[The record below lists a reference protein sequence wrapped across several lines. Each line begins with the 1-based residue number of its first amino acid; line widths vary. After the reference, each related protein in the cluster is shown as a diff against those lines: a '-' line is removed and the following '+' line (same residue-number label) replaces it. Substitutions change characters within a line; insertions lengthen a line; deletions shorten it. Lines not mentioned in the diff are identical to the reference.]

1 MRLSAPAAIAAAM
14 VILLAPALW
23 NGFPLLFYDTGAFID
38 QALTGKFMPERSVF
52 YAWFIRPLMPQW
64 SLWTVVVVQA
74 AITAWVLWILV
85 RVVAPRLGTVAF
97 VAIVLATAIATGMP
111 WYVGQVL
118 PDFLSP
124 LLILA
129 IYLLGFKGRDL
140 RPVEQVFLFAVAVLA
155 ITAHASHIGLSV
167 GLAGIVGAA
176 QILFRWRRI
185 EGASV
190 RPSAALPALAIAASL
205 ATLVASNYV
214 RTGEA
219 FLSKSGPAF
228 VFGRLV
234 QDGIAQRLLDD
245 TCPQSGY
252 RLCAYKTNL
261 TRSAD
266 DWLWKW
272 ETPFWKLGGFE
283 GMAAEST
290 RMILD
295 SIKRYPMLHLETA
308 GRATAE
314 QFVTF
319 RTGDGLHY
327 HEHPTDWTVKE
338 LLPGQY
344 RAYKA
349 AWQQQS
355 EFLSFDPLNLLHVP
369 VGILSLLA
377 GLFCCWCACRRSC
390 SADPCALPVFLLL
403 ALLGNAFICG
413 ALSNPHDRYQSRVL
427 WTLSFSLVVLAAGR
441 RENVKVD

>member
-1 MRLSAPAAIAAAM
+1 MRRFTPAAIAAAM

-52 YAWFIRPLMPQW
+52 YAWFIRPLVPQW
-64 SLWTVVVVQA
+64 SLWTIVVVQA
-74 AITAWVLWILV
+74 AITAWILWILV
-85 RVVAPRLGTVAF
+85 RAVAPRLGPAAF
-97 VAIVLATAIATGMP
+97 LAIVLATAVGTGLP
-111 WYVGQVL
+111 WYVSQVL

-129 IYLLGFKGRDL
+129 IYLLGFKAQAL
-140 RPVEQVFLFAVAVLA
+140 RPVEQAFLFAVAVLA
-155 ITAHASHIGLSV
+155 ITAHASHIGLAV
-167 GLAGIVGAA
+167 GLAAVVAAA
-176 QILFRWRRI
+176 QLLFRWRRI
-185 EGASV
+185 EETTV
-190 RPSAALPALAIAASL
+190 RPRATLPVLAIAVSL
-205 ATLVASNYV
+205 AALVASNYV

-219 FLSKSGPAF
+219 FLSKAGPAF

-252 RLCAYKTNL
+252 ALCAYKTNL

-295 SIKRYPMLHLETA
+295 SIKRYPMMHLRTA
-308 GRATAE
+308 ARATAE

-338 LLPGQY
+338 LLPSQY
-344 RAYKA
+344 QAYKA

-355 EFLSFDPLNLLHVP
+355 EYLSFDPLNLLHVP
-369 VGILSLLA
+369 VGVLSLLA
-377 GLFCCWCACRRSC
+377 GLFCCWWWCRRSC
-390 SADPCALPVFLLL
+390 TGDPCVLPVYLLL

-427 WTLSFSLVVLAAGR
+427 WTLSIVLLVLVASR
-441 RENVKVD
+441 RDNVKSN

>member
-1 MRLSAPAAIAAAM
+1 LTPAAIAAAM
-14 VILLAPALW
+14 AILLAPALW

-52 YAWFIRPLMPQW
+52 YAWFMKPLAPQW
-64 SLWTVVVVQA
+64 SLWPLVVVQA
-74 AITAWVLWILV
+74 AMTAWVLWILV
-85 RVVAPRLGTVAF
+85 RVVAPRLGPAWF
-97 VAIVLATAIATGMP
+97 LAIVLATAIGTGLP

-129 IYLLGFKGRDL
+129 IYLLGFKNQAL
-140 RPVEQVFLFAVAVLA
+140 RPVERVFLFLVAVLA
-155 ITAHASHIGLSV
+155 ITAHASHIGLAV
-167 GLAGIVGAA
+167 GLAAIVAGAQLLKLRSDA
-176 QILFRWRRI
+176 
-185 EGASV
+185 V
-190 RPSAALPALAIAASL
+190 RPNVLLPALAVAASL

-219 FLSKSGPAF
+219 FLSRSGPAF

-252 RLCAYKTNL
+252 KLCAYKANL

-283 GMAAEST
+283 GLAAEST

-295 SIKRYPMLHLETA
+295 SIKRYPLLHLQNA
-308 GRATAE
+308 ARATAE

-327 HEHPTDWTVKE
+327 HEHPTDWLMRT

-344 RAYKA
+344 AAYKA

-355 EFLSFDPLNLLHVP
+355 EDLSFDPLNLLHVP

-377 GLFCCWCACRRSC
+377 GLVCCWWACRRSC
-390 SADPCALPVFLLL
+390 PADPCVLPVFLLL

-427 WTLSFSLVVLAAGR
+427 WTLSFCLLVLAADR
-441 RENVKVD
+441 RQTVKTD